1 MKSITRSRLCYRRN
15 CTRRL
20 LWISNCFVSTVF
32 GRLSQRIISLSVVT
46 FGFSGYLL
54 LFVLLLE
61 ASSFLTNG
69 CGSQDCISALYLHRV
84 ISSSGEAWI
93 PKELVIW
100 PIGLILYLTVS
111 WPAGNENKFTEIHP
125 SARVYEW
132 RLRPC
137 LQGGRVTLARGL
149 RDSPGLQA
157 KFSGRVTLLPKTT
170 LRLLRFGN
178 LASKARTD
186 NKIGK

>member
-1 MKSITRSRLCYRRN
+1 M
-15 CTRRL
+15 
-20 LWISNCFVSTVF
+20 
-32 GRLSQRIISLSVVT
+32 
-46 FGFSGYLL
+46 
-54 LFVLLLE
+54 
-61 ASSFLTNG
+61 
-69 CGSQDCISALYLHRV
+69 
-84 ISSSGEAWI
+84 
-93 PKELVIW
+93 
-100 PIGLILYLTVS
+100 S
-111 WPAGNENKFTEIHP
+111 WPAGNEYKFTEIHP

-186 NKIGK
+186 NKTGK